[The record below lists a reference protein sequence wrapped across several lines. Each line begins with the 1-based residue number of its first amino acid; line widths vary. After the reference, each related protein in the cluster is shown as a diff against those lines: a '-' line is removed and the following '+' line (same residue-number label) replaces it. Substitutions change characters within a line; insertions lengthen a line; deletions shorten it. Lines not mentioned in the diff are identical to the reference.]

1 MAGLTQAL
9 IVSASGIMILIFT
22 TTVLGQVVD
31 LFVYY
36 GTTWEIVNPTLRVC
50 MDQLMVFATWFYYL
64 TFYSGLVFMIYP
76 FVYLVKINRYED
88 IIPAQANY
96 DEEYMRG
103 S

>member
-9 IVSASGIMILIFT
+9 VVSATGIMILIFT
-22 TTVLGQVVD
+22 TMVLGQVVD

-36 GTTWEIVNPTLRVC
+36 GTTWEIQNATLRVC

-64 TFYSGLVFMIYP
+64 TFYSGLSFMAYP
-76 FVYLVKINRYED
+76 FIFLVKINQYED
-88 IIPAQANY
+88 VMPA
-96 DEEYMRG
+96 DEQYMRG

>member
-9 IVSASGIMILIFT
+9 IVSASGILILIFT
-22 TTVLGQVVD
+22 TLVLGQVVD

-36 GTTWEIVNPTLRVC
+36 GTTWEINNAVLRTC
-50 MDQLMVFATWFYYL
+50 MDQLMTFATWFYYL
-64 TFYSGLVFMIYP
+64 TFYSGLVFLVYP
-76 FVYLVKINRYED
+76 FIYLVKINRYED
-88 IIPAQANY
+88 VIPSSANY

>member
-9 IVSASGIMILIFT
+9 VVSASGVMMLIFT
-22 TTVLGQVVD
+22 TLVLGQVVD

-36 GTTWEIVNPTLRVC
+36 GTTWEISNQILRTC
-50 MDQLMVFATWFYYL
+50 MDELMVFATWFYYL
-64 TFYSGLVFMIYP
+64 TFYSGLVFMTYP

-88 IIPAQANY
+88 VIPTSANY
-96 DEEYMRG
+96 DEEYLRG

>member
-9 IVSASGIMILIFT
+9 VVSASGIMILIFT
-22 TTVLGQVVD
+22 TMVLGQVVD

-36 GTTWEIVNPTLRVC
+36 GTTWEIQNQTLRIC

-64 TFYSGLVFMIYP
+64 TFYSGITFMIYP
-76 FVYLVKINRYED
+76 FIYLVKINQYED
-88 IIPAQANY
+88 IVPASGAY
-96 DEEYMRG
+96 DEEGMHG